1 MLIVCMSVMIL
12 WTSVATVSLC
22 VVPLF
27 VCLIG
32 SRQVWLVPR
41 IHFPPATWTVDFV
54 CLVWLRSCPESI
66 SDLVTNG
73 LVQPVSE
80 AIRNG
85 SQNIVIMVHMSSRPL
100 PPLESWT
107 LLFLYSFL
115 IVSVI

>member
-1 MLIVCMSVMIL
+1 MLIFGMSVMIL

-22 VVPLF
+22 VAPLF

-41 IHFPPATWTVDFV
+41 IRFPPATWTVDFV
-54 CLVWLRSCPESI
+54 CLVWLRSRPESI
-66 SDLVTNG
+66 SDLVTKG

-85 SQNIVIMVHMSSRPL
+85 SPDAVVMVHMSNSPL
-100 PPLESWT
+100 PPLES
-107 LLFLYSFL
+107 
-115 IVSVI
+115 